1 MRALPFLC
9 AVAGGSRISAKPCR
23 LAAAFSLGSVSFLPR
38 LARIDCAPAFLCGA
52 HARRRCLDFVW
63 FGMRKERLAYTFRN
77 DIERTTRCTKA
88 GTMPETKQ
96 QKQPLSRELIVDT
109 AFRMI
114 DEKGY
119 RAFTMRALG
128 AELGVSAMAFYAH
141 FSSREEMLAAVC
153 SKFMDTLDTDPIPGE
168 RWDDTLRRTMP
179 SLRNGYLRYP
189 NIAEISLDDSV
200 AWLGLAKHTEKI
212 VNLHLSQG
220 MPEDIFRKAWA
231 MVDAFLTGFTGNEAA
246 MIRSATQDDFPDE
259 GSLPEWQRVV
269 RSAYTDESFVN
280 GIEIIIEGV
289 KSIAAPDPCE
299 WYTPLGAADGGA
311 GQGDTGEPPASEAR

>member
-1 MRALPFLC
+1 
-9 AVAGGSRISAKPCR
+9 
-23 LAAAFSLGSVSFLPR
+23 
-38 LARIDCAPAFLCGA
+38 
-52 HARRRCLDFVW
+52 
-63 FGMRKERLAYTFRN
+63 
-77 DIERTTRCTKA
+77 
-88 GTMPETKQ
+88 MPEKKQ
-96 QKQPLSRELIVDT
+96 QKQALSRDLIVDT

-128 AELGVSAMAFYAH
+128 TELGVSAMAFYAH
-141 FSSREEMLAAVC
+141 FASREEMLAAVC
-153 SKFMDTLDTDPIPGE
+153 SRLMESLDTDPVPGE

-179 SLRNGYLRYP
+179 SLRKGFLDHP

-212 VNLHLSQG
+212 VNLHLAQG

-231 MVDAFLTGFTGNEAA
+231 MVDAFLTGFTGNEVA
-246 MIRSATQDDFPDE
+246 MIRGDALVGEDADA
-259 GSLPEWQRVV
+259 LPKWQQIV
-269 RSAYTDESFVN
+269 RSAYTDESFSN

-299 WYTPLGAADGGA
+299 WYTPSEEGVDSADFDGG
-311 GQGDTGEPPASEAR
+311 GKEVDG